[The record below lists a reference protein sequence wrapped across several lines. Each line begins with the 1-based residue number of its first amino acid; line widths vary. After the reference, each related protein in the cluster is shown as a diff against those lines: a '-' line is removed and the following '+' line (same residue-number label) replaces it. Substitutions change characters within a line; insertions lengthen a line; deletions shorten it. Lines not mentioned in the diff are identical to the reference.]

1 MITIKN
7 ENEIKILE
15 KGGKILGSIL
25 AKLGN
30 SVKVGIR
37 VGDLEELAEKLI
49 LEAGGLP
56 SFKNYGDDD
65 PYPCTLCAS
74 INDGVVHCIPDDTV
88 LKDGDIIGLDIGMKY
103 PRTDDGLYTDCAIT
117 VPVGNISKEARD
129 LMDVTKGALNKAI
142 SIIKPGIYVNEIGGA
157 IEDYV
162 VSRGKYGI
170 VKELVGHGVGYAV
183 HEAPHIPNY
192 RVGFKGEML
201 KSGMVLAI
209 EPMINLGVSAI
220 KSDKN
225 GWNIKTQDGSLSAH
239 FEHTIVVTDNGCR
252 ALTQA

>member
-15 KGGKILGSIL
+15 IGGKILGSIL
-25 AKLGN
+25 AKLGEN
-30 SVKVGIR
+30 VKVGIR
-37 VGDLEELAEKLI
+37 VECLEELAEKLI
-49 LEAGGLP
+49 IEAGGLP

-65 PYPCTLCAS
+65 PYPCVLCAS
-74 INDGVVHCIPDDTV
+74 VNDGVVHCIPDDTI
-88 LKDGDIIGLDIGMKY
+88 LKDGDIISLDIGMKH
-103 PRTDDGLYTDCAIT
+103 PRTDEGLYTDCAIT
-117 VPVGNISKEARD
+117 VPVGRVSNEASE
-129 LMDVTKGALNKAI
+129 LIDVTKRALNKAI
-142 SIIKPGIYVNEIGGA
+142 SIIKPGLYVNEIGGA

-162 VSRGKYGI
+162 NSRGNYGI

-201 KSGMVLAI
+201 KPGMVLAI
-209 EPMINLGVSAI
+209 EPMINLGQGTI
-220 KSDKN
+220 KSDKS
-225 GWNIKTQDGSLSAH
+225 GWNIKTEDGSLSAH

-252 ALTQA
+252 VLTQA

>member
-7 ENEIKILE
+7 EKEIKILE
-15 KGGKILGSIL
+15 IGGKILGTIL

-30 SVKVGIR
+30 SVRVGTR
-37 VGDLEELAEKLI
+37 VGDLEDLAEKLI

-74 INDGVVHCIPDDTV
+74 INDGVVHCIPDDTI
-88 LKDGDIIGLDIGMKY
+88 LKDGDIIGLDIGMKH

-117 VPVGNISKEARD
+117 VPVGNISKEAGE

-142 SIIKPGIYVNEIGGA
+142 SIIKPGVYVNEIGGA

-162 VSRGKYGI
+162 NSRGKYGI

-201 KSGMVLAI
+201 KAGMVLAI
-209 EPMINLGVSAI
+209 EPMINLGASAI
-220 KSDKN
+220 KSDN
-225 GWNIKTQDGSLSAH
+225 SGWNIKTQDGSLSAH
-239 FEHTIVVTDNGCR
+239 FEHTIVVTDNGCKI
-252 ALTQA
+252 LTQA